1 MNNNIDNINMDK
13 KQIAVMKRKATIL
26 KKREMKET
34 KRVMNQSKKVLKAGF
49 IYSEEKTNVN
59 DKFKIKDDI
68 KAQRDRKKYERKFDT
83 VSSAI
88 NNMFHTW
95 TINDVYSMNMIVQ
108 HKDSLIIQP
117 DDIQEIYNPNP
128 SSSENNQP
136 LSEIDRK

>member
-1 MNNNIDNINMDK
+1 MNKNIDNINMDK
-13 KQIAVMKRKATIL
+13 KQIAVLKRKATIL

-49 IYSEEKTNVN
+49 IYSEEKTNVS

-88 NNMFHTW
+88 NNMFHTR

-108 HKDSLIIQP
+108 QKASLII
-117 DDIQEIYNPNP
+117 
-128 SSSENNQP
+128 
-136 LSEIDRK
+136 